1 MKGRK
6 MAKRKY
12 NGRKKWTKE
21 EEELLEKLSENYT
34 KKDIAK
40 KLGRS
45 VSSVNCKRNQMGFG
59 SLAENTDRWTFTQ
72 IAEAVGKDTSSI
84 SKTWVANG
92 LKYVKRAYF
101 SLVKEKDLHKFMKEH
116 PHLWD
121 ATKCDYYLF
130 YQYHW
135 FMEKLEQD
143 KKKSEA
149 EKRFFW
155 TDYEKSLFVSLKRK
169 GVSHKEIASRL
180 GKTKSAIDHM
190 SMRMKAKQVEAV

>member
-1 MKGRK
+1 

-45 VSSVNCKRNQMGFG
+45 VSSVNSKRNQMGFG

-72 IAEAVGKDTSSI
+72 IAEAVGKSTTSI

-130 YQYHW
+130 YQYPW
-135 FMEKLEQD
+135 FMEKLAED
-143 KKKSEA
+143 KKKSES

-155 TDYEKSLFVSLKRK
+155 TEYEKSLFVSLKRQ
-169 GVSHKEIASRL
+169 GLTHMEIAKRMEKS
-180 GKTKSAIDHM
+180 KSAIDHM
-190 SMRMKAKQVEAV
+190 SMRMKEKRKVEAV

>member
-1 MKGRK
+1 

-21 EEELLEKLSENYT
+21 EEELLEKLSESYT

-45 VSSVNCKRNQMGFG
+45 ASSVSCKRNQMGFG
-59 SLAENTDRWTFTQ
+59 SLAENTDRWNFTQ
-72 IAEAVGKDTSSI
+72 IAEAVGKDVSSI

-101 SLVKEKDLHKFMKEH
+101 SLVKEKDLLLFMKEH

-130 YQYHW
+130 YQYPW

-143 KKKSEA
+143 KKKSES

-155 TDYEKSLFVSLKRK
+155 TDYEKSLFVSLKRQ
-169 GVSHKEIASRL
+169 GLTHAEISKRL
-180 GKTKSAIDHM
+180 GKSKSSVDHM
-190 SMRMKAKQVEAV
+190 SMKMGLKKKAV

>member
-1 MKGRK
+1 MGT
-6 MAKRKY
+6 KRKY
-12 NGRKKWTKE
+12 RPHKRWTQE

-45 VSSVNCKRNQMGFG
+45 ASSVSCKRNQMGFG

-72 IAEAVGKDTSSI
+72 IAEAVGKDPASI

-130 YQYHW
+130 YQYPW
-135 FMEKLEQD
+135 FMEKLEED

-169 GVSHKEIASRL
+169 GISHKEIASRL
-180 GKTKSAIDHM
+180 GKTKSAVDHM
-190 SMRMKAKQVEAV
+190 SMRMKAKQEVEAV